1 MHSRCCAGAGAIV
14 ALVACFSARAE
25 EPPAD
30 GGADAR
36 LAETVVVTATRT
48 ERPQDEVAATV
59 SVVTDADIDAAVAQ
73 HIGDLVRFEPGVSV
87 AGTGS
92 RFGRS
97 GFAIRGMG
105 GNRVV
110 TLVDG
115 VRVAEAFAFGPF
127 LNARRDFVDVE
138 SLARVE
144 IARGP
149 ISSLYGS
156 DALGGVVALTTKRPR
171 DYLRGERAFAGALKG
186 GYSGADGG
194 AVASGSLVAGGRT
207 LSGLLTYT
215 RRAADES
222 GNRGSRGGTG
232 PRRERPDPQ
241 SIDQDNLTAKLVW
254 APSRTHTLT
263 LGLERYANST
273 ETDLL
278 SDHGIVLRGTMVD
291 RSIAEDDRERHRF
304 SLRYDYEGDLPIAD
318 TLRFTVYQ
326 QDSET
331 RQSTREN
338 RTTPR
343 RMRETRTRDSLFEQG
358 VRGGL
363 LQLTKNLR
371 TGAASHRVTYGIDYY
386 VTENAALRD
395 GATFDAAGD
404 PQRER
409 TPWPTRGFPLT
420 QVTHQAVFA
429 QDEITLFDGRLLLFP
444 GVRYDKFSA
453 DVRADAVYRR
463 GNPGAPEPVDYA
475 DSEVTATLGAMLS
488 LRDGLSAHL
497 RYSEG
502 FRAPGFAEVNVGRT
516 DVVRGYKTISNP
528 GLASERS
535 QGVES
540 GLRIRGAW
548 GTAGVVAFRN
558 TYRNFI
564 EQFAI
569 APAFIAGGGRDPAD
583 GLVTFQSVNRADVRI
598 SGWELSAEVPLGE
611 RLALQASAAYASGK
625 DTGSGKPLNSVEPL
639 TAVIGLGYSAP
650 KGDWG
655 ANVLWTLARG
665 KDAKDVNLGDVG
677 DVDAR
682 IAAPSGLDLRFT
694 PPPGGYGVVD
704 VLAHWNIGALAR
716 LNAGL
721 FNVGDK
727 AYIRWADTVGI
738 VADAPARF
746 TQPGRNVGL
755 SLRVRF

>member
-14 ALVACFSARAE
+14 ALVACFAVRAE

-48 ERPQDEVAATV
+48 ERPRDEVAATV

-87 AGTGS
+87 PGTGS

-110 TLVDG
+110 TIVDG
-115 VRVAEAFAFGPF
+115 VRVAEAFSFGPF
-127 LNARRDFVDVE
+127 LNARRDFVDIE

-156 DALGGVVALTTKRPR
+156 DALGGVVSLTTKRPR
-171 DYLRGERAFAGALKG
+171 DYLRGERAFAGAFKG
-186 GYSGADGG
+186 GYSGANGG
-194 AVASGSLVAGGRT
+194 AVASGSLAAGGRT
-207 LSGLLTYT
+207 LSGLLIYT
-215 RRAADES
+215 RRAAEEL
-222 GNRGSRGGTG
+222 GNQGNRGGTG
-232 PRRERPDPQ
+232 LRRERPDPQ
-241 SIDQDNLTAKLVW
+241 SIDQDNITAKLVW

-263 LGLERYANST
+263 LGLERYTNNT

-278 SDHGIVLRGTMVD
+278 SDYGIVLRDTTVD
-291 RSIAEDDRERHRF
+291 RSVAEDDRERQRI
-304 SLRYDYEGDLPIAD
+304 SLRYEYEGDLPIAD
-318 TLRFTVYQ
+318 TLRFTAYQ

-343 RMRETRTRDSLFEQG
+343 RTRETRMRESLFEQD

-371 TGAASHRVTYGIDYY
+371 TGGVSHRVTYGIDYY

-395 GATFDAAGD
+395 GAAFDAAGA
-404 PQRER
+404 PQREF
-409 TPWPTRGFPLT
+409 TPWPTRDFPLT
-420 QVTHQAVFA
+420 QVTHQAAFA
-429 QDEITLFDGRLLLFP
+429 QDEITLFNGRLLLFP

-453 DVRADAVYRR
+453 DVYADAVYRR
-463 GNPGAPEPVDYA
+463 GNPGVPEPVDYA
-475 DSEVTATLGAMLS
+475 DSEVTATLGAVLS
-488 LRDGLSAHL
+488 LREGISAHL

-502 FRAPGFAEVNVGRT
+502 FRAPGFAEVNVGNT
-516 DVVRGYKTISNP
+516 NVAFGYKTIANP

-540 GLRIRGAW
+540 GLRIHGAW

-564 EQFAI
+564 EPHAI
-569 APAFIAGGGRDPAD
+569 APAFVARRGVDPAD
-583 GLVTFQSVNRADVRI
+583 GLITFQSVNRADVRI
-598 SGWELSAEVPLGE
+598 SGWELNAEVPLGE
-611 RLALQASAAYASGK
+611 RLALQASAAYARGK

-639 TAVIGLGYSAP
+639 TAVIGLDYRPA
-650 KGDWG
+650 KGNWG

-665 KDAKDVNLGDVG
+665 KDAADVNRGDVG
-677 DVDAR
+677 GADTR
-682 IAAPSGLDLRFT
+682 TAAPSGLDLRFG
-694 PPPGGYGVVD
+694 PPPSGYGVVD
-704 VLAHWNIGALAR
+704 VLAHWDIGERAR

-721 FNVGDK
+721 FNIGDK

-738 VADAPARF
+738 AADAPARF
-746 TQPGRNVGL
+746 TQPGRNASL